1 MLQVF
6 FEEDESM
13 KRKLLAIILSALALC
28 MLGGFTLGGRGA
40 RSIPAGMQLS
50 ADADGASHGGNHPPV
65 GPLTLRGGQEELE
78 VFEQNISAFITAGD
92 REALK
97 EIYTAMYEAG
107 ELTAGEYALAKRW
120 DWIIPESERIPL
132 DDFEID
138 VAGIRTGTGWE
149 SGYSGGGVR

>member
-1 MLQVF
+1 
-6 FEEDESM
+6 M
-13 KRKLLAIILSALALC
+13 KKKAIAVLLCVLALTV
-28 MLGGFTLGGRGA
+28 LGGFTVGGSGLREYYEVG
-40 RSIPAGMQLS
+40 SISAEMQLP
-50 ADADGASHGGNHPPV
+50 ADAGGPPHGGNHPPV

-107 ELTAGEYALAKRW
+107 ELTAGEYTLAKRW

-138 VAGIRTGTGWE
+138 VAGIRTGTDR
-149 SGYSGGGVR
+149 GGVR

>member
-1 MLQVF
+1 
-6 FEEDESM
+6 M
-13 KRKLLAIILSALALC
+13 KKKAIAVLLCVLALTV
-28 MLGGFTLGGRGA
+28 LGGFTVGGSGLREYYEVG
-40 RSIPAGMQLS
+40 SISAEMQLP
-50 ADADGASHGGNHPPV
+50 ADAGGPPHGGNHPPV

-78 VFEQNISAFITAGD
+78 VSEQNISAFITAGD

-138 VAGIRTGTGWE
+138 VAGIRTGTDWE

>member
-1 MLQVF
+1 MAG
-6 FEEDESM
+6 S
-13 KRKLLAIILSALALC
+13 ISAE
-28 MLGGFTLGGRGA
+28 
-40 RSIPAGMQLS
+40 MQLP
-50 ADADGASHGGNHPPV
+50 ADAGGPPHGGNHPPV

-97 EIYTAMYEAG
+97 EIYTAMHEAG

-120 DWIIPESERIPL
+120 DWIIPVSEKIPL

-138 VAGIRTGTGWE
+138 VAGIRTGTD
-149 SGYSGGGVR
+149 GGGAR

>member
-1 MLQVF
+1 
-6 FEEDESM
+6 M

-28 MLGGFTLGGRGA
+28 MLGGFTLGG
-40 RSIPAGMQLS
+40 SVSPEHPV
-50 ADADGASHGGNHPPV
+50 ADVPGLIAA
-65 GPLTLRGGQEELE
+65 E
-78 VFEQNISAFITAGD
+78 D

-138 VAGIRTGTGWE
+138 VAGIRTGTDWE
-149 SGYSGGGVR
+149 SGDSGGGVR